1 MGEPQELGA
10 LPGSDT
16 ERVPLPLIEHPA
28 SCVALP
34 AWPILHQLRG
44 NGPPLARTT
53 SPVSLS
59 KDDSTLPGPFTRE
72 ALRPSPWGRVAA
84 VRQGVPSPD
93 LAAVLLLQPQ
103 PRTHVRRTRR
113 RVSLLTHVRS
123 GPGFYWPVRHPDQS
137 ELALPEGLSLHVS
150 PR

>member
-16 ERVPLPLIEHPA
+16 ERVPLPLLERPA
-28 SCVALP
+28 SRVALP
-34 AWPILHQLRG
+34 AWPILHLLRRTA
-44 NGPPLARTT
+44 PLARTT

-59 KDDSTLPGPFTRE
+59 KDDSALPGPFTRE
-72 ALRPSPWGRVAA
+72 ALRSSPLGRVAA
-84 VRQGVPSPD
+84 VCQGVPSPD
-93 LAAVLLLQPQ
+93 LAAVLLLRPQ

-137 ELALPEGLSLHVS
+137 ELVLPEGHVS